1 MFHARDSVT
10 VSRMTN
16 AEAIEAI
23 KKTCGSISE
32 MMKLT
37 PAASGIADP
46 AMKGELLKSVYELTK
61 SVEVVKK
68 LARKAETSEATPLT

>member
-1 MFHARDSVT
+1 
-10 VSRMTN
+10 MTN

-23 KKTCGSISE
+23 KKTCGVISAE

-37 PAASGIADP
+37 PAVNGVTDP

-68 LARKAETSEATPLT
+68 LARKAETSESTPLT

>member
-1 MFHARDSVT
+1 
-10 VSRMTN
+10 MTN

-23 KKTCGSISE
+23 KKTCGTISTE

-37 PAASGIADP
+37 PAVNGVADK
-46 AMKGELLKSVYELTK
+46 AARDDLFKAVYELTK

-68 LARKAETSEATPLT
+68 LARKAETSETTPLT